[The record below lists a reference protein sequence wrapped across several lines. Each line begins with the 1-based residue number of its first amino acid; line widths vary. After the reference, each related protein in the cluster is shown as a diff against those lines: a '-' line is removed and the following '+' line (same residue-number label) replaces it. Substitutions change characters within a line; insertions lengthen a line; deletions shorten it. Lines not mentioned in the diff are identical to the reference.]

1 MSSIL
6 VTGATGFIGGALAG
20 AFLSSG
26 HQVICLSRNDPDGE
40 RTQQNITEAMEG
52 FGSQV
57 SPQLLANLRIEQI
70 DTNHF
75 TRDLHRFSWWNE
87 IEQVWHCAA
96 DLTYSAQNLADS
108 YEHNVRN
115 SVLLYQKF
123 SERRE
128 RTKRF
133 YYMSTA
139 YVAGNV
145 GADIDEALHLAPVLG
160 NSYQITKFTTEQTLS
175 LASQQGNSL
184 TIVRPSIVIGHQK
197 TGWANFKPY
206 GLYMF
211 ARGFYKLAKL
221 TSEIRLPIPQDAAT
235 NLVSIDTVITQ
246 SQLLSQTT
254 VNRQHHEVFH
264 LVSAENLHTRTLL
277 TTVANEIGLTLQY
290 EPAQSLL
297 ERKLEKF
304 IEPNRL
310 YSTQTWHFQIRKLR
324 EVLYEHPDVFESVDA
339 GSLAAIIKIYY
350 THLKAKEEAKA
361 RTKQKRKQSQDS
373 HPVSRSHQQTTGT
386 KYYCEEHI
394 A

>member
-1 MSSIL
+1 MSCI
-6 VTGATGFIGGALAG
+6 VITGATGFIGSALAG
-20 AFLSSG
+20 AFLANG
-26 HQVICLSRNDPDGE
+26 HRVICLSRNDPNGE
-40 RTQQNITEAMEG
+40 RTRQKIIEAMRG
-52 FGSQV
+52 FGFDV
-57 SPQLLANLRIEQI
+57 SPHVLANLSIEQI
-70 DTNHF
+70 NTTQF
-75 TRDLHRFSWWNE
+75 VEDLNRCSFWKNV
-87 IEQVWHCAA
+87 EQVWHCAA

-108 YEHNVRN
+108 YEYNVRN

-123 SERRE
+123 SEHRACS
-128 RTKRF
+128 KRF

-145 GADIDEALHLAPVLG
+145 GADIDEALHLTPVLG

-175 LASQQGNSL
+175 LAAQQGNPL

-197 TGWANFKPY
+197 TGWSNFKPY

-221 TSEIRLPIPQDAAT
+221 TTEIRLPIPVEAAT

-246 SQLLSQTT
+246 AQRLSEATT
-254 VNRQHHEVFH
+254 NRQHQEVFH

-277 TTVANEIGLTLQY
+277 TTVAEQIGLTLQY

-310 YSTQTWHFQIRKLR
+310 YSTQTWNFQIHKLR
-324 EVLYEHPDVFESVDA
+324 ALLQDHPEAFASVDA
-339 GSLAAIIKIYY
+339 HSLASIIKIYY
-350 THLKAKEEAKA
+350 AHLHSKERK
-361 RTKQKRKQSQDS
+361 KQSSSVHRSVTQ
-373 HPVSRSHQQTTGT
+373 SHQNNPED
-386 KYYCEEHI
+386 KRLPHHHEEQI